1 MADNYTGGGFGDDP
15 TNDPGQRGNDAGG
28 DADPVFID
36 KYTSAISGG
45 ESVGASYYGK
55 TGDTPDP
62 RC

>member
-1 MADNYTGGGFGDDP
+1 MADFQGAGWGDVP
-15 TNDPGQRGNDAGG
+15 SNDPAERGDDAGG

-36 KYTSAISGG
+36 KYTGAISGS
-45 ESVGASYYGK
+45 ESVGSSYYGK